1 MTTDL
6 FSHLNWLAVLVAAVA
21 YFMLGALWY
30 SKALFATQWARAVG
44 LKMDDPSKKGLG
56 KMMLTSFILIL
67 LTCLGLALL
76 VARLDLT
83 VWMSGLKLGATT
95 GLLFAC
101 TAVAISFVYESRPT
115 SLYFIDG
122 GYHLVGHIAAAIILV
137 CWR

>member
-21 YFMLGALWY
+21 YFMLGAIWY

-44 LKMDDPSKKGLG
+44 LKMDDPNKKGLG

-122 GYHLVGHIAAAIILV
+122 GYHLVGHLAAAIILV

>member
-21 YFMLGALWY
+21 YFMLGAIWY
-30 SKALFATQWARAVG
+30 SKALFATQWARAAG

-76 VARLDLT
+76 VTRLDLF
-83 VWMSGLKLGATT
+83 VWISGLKLGAVT

-115 SLYFIDG
+115 SIYFIDG
-122 GYHLVGHIAAAIILV
+122 GYHLVGHIAAAIVLS

>member
-21 YFMLGALWY
+21 YFMLGAIWY

-44 LKMDDPSKKGLG
+44 LKMDDPNKKGLG
-56 KMMLTSFILIL
+56 KMMLTSFILIF

-76 VARLDLT
+76 VARLDLA

-101 TAVAISFVYESRPT
+101 TAVAISFIYESRPT

-122 GYHLVGHIAAAIILV
+122 GYHLVGHIAAAIILS